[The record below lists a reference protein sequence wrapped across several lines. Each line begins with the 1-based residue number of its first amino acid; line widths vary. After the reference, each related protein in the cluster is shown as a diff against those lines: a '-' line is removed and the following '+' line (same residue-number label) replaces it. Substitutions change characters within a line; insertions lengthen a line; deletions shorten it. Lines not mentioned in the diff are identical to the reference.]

1 MNQALKEKLASLPAL
16 PGCYLMKNI
25 HGEIIYV
32 GKAKRLSVRVNQYF
46 NRPHSGKT
54 QKMVSEIE
62 TFDIII
68 TKTEKEALIL
78 EMNLIHLHNPRYN
91 ILLKD
96 GKSYPYVKIS
106 LNNDPFISIARN
118 KKDKKAK
125 YFGPFPD
132 SHAARDVIQLLNRL
146 YPLRKCNHIPK
157 KPCLYYHIGQ
167 CLGPCINKIEK
178 SVYDNLI
185 KQITSFL
192 NGDTKDIKKELK
204 DRMYKH
210 SENLEFEQAKEC
222 KDLLDSIEHITSKQ
236 VVEMNDKID
245 RDVIAYTAKNDY
257 IAFSIIMIRGGLVL
271 VKHTDI
277 LPLYDD
283 EESAFIS
290 YIMQFYQTHS
300 VPREIITSKIT
311 DLELLED
318 VLNTKVVV
326 PSRGIKQDLVKM
338 SAENAIK
345 AMQDKFLTSKNDDIL
360 EVLDELAKRAKIT
373 STNHIEMIDNSHL
386 QGDEA
391 VGAVVVFTNGIP
403 NKKMYRKYAIKHAE
417 KRDDTASMYEVI
429 YRRFYRKLVEQ
440 TPIGDLLIVDGG
452 ITQLNAARK
461 ALNELNIDLSLVGLA
476 KDNKHTT
483 RALVLESG
491 EEVDIKDYPPLFF
504 LLTKMQ
510 DEVHRFVISYHRDRR
525 SKSLTSSILDSID
538 GLGPVRKN
546 ELLRVFGT
554 INRIKEASVEELSQY
569 VPKKVAENIINK
581 LNEESL

>member
-132 SHAARDVIQLLNRL
+132 SHAARDIIQLLNRL

-167 CLGPCINKIEK
+167 CLGPCINQIEK
-178 SVYDNLI
+178 SVYDDLI
-185 KQITSFL
+185 KQIVSFL
-192 NGDTKDIKKELK
+192 NGDTKEIKKQLK

-245 RDVIAYTAKNDY
+245 RDVVAYTAKNDY

-283 EESAFIS
+283 EENAFIS
-290 YIMQFYQTHS
+290 YIMQFYQNHS
-300 VPREIITSKIT
+300 VPKEIITSKIT
-311 DLELLED
+311 DPELLED
-318 VLNTKVVV
+318 VLNTKIVV
-326 PSRGIKQDLVKM
+326 PTRGIKQDLVKM

-345 AMQDKFLTSKNDDIL
+345 AMQDKFLASKNDDIL

-569 VPKKVAENIINK
+569 VPKKVAENILIK

>member
-132 SHAARDVIQLLNRL
+132 SHAARDVIHLLNRL

-167 CLGPCINKIEK
+167 CLGPCINTIEK
-178 SVYDNLI
+178 SVYEDLI
-185 KQITSFL
+185 KQIVSFL
-192 NGDTKDIKKELK
+192 NGDTKDIKKLLK

-283 EESAFIS
+283 EENAFIS
-290 YIMQFYQTHS
+290 YIMQFYQNHS
-300 VPREIITSKIT
+300 VPKEIITSKIT
-311 DLELLED
+311 DPELLED
-318 VLNTKVVV
+318 VLNTKIVV
-326 PSRGIKQDLVKM
+326 PTRGIKQDLVKM
-338 SAENAIK
+338 GAENAIK
-345 AMQDKFLTSKNDDIL
+345 AMQDKFLASKNDDIL

-569 VPKKVAENIINK
+569 VPKKVAENILIK

>member
-311 DLELLED
+311 DPELLED

>member
-1 MNQALKEKLASLPAL
+1 MNQLLKEKLDSLPAL
-16 PGCYLMKNI
+16 PGCYLMKNSN
-25 HGEIIYV
+25 GEIIYV

-54 QKMVSEIE
+54 QKMVSEID
-62 TFDIII
+62 TFDTII

-125 YFGPFPD
+125 YFGPFPN
-132 SHAARDVIQLLNRL
+132 SGAARDIINLLNRL
-146 YPLRKCNHIPK
+146 YPLRKCNHIPNK
-157 KPCLYYHIGQ
+157 TCLYYHIGQ
-167 CLGPCINKIEK
+167 CLGPCVNKIEK
-178 SVYDNLI
+178 EVYDKLVRD
-185 KQITSFL
+185 ITLFM
-192 NGDTKDIKKELK
+192 NGDTKEIKKSLK
-204 DRMYKH
+204 DKMLKF

-222 KDLLDSIEHITSKQ
+222 KDLIDAIDHTTSKQ
-236 VVEMNDKID
+236 VVEMNDRID
-245 RDVIAYTAKNDY
+245 RDVIAYHSKNDY
-257 IAFSIIMIRGGLVL
+257 IAFSVLMIRSGLVL
-271 VKHTDI
+271 VKHTEI

-283 EESAFIS
+283 EEGAFIS
-290 YIMQFYQTHS
+290 YIMQFYQSHL
-300 VPREIITSKIT
+300 VPKEIITSQIT
-311 DLELLED
+311 DSNLLEE
-318 VLNTKVVV
+318 VLNTKIVV
-326 PSRGIKQDLVKM
+326 PNRGIKQDLLKM

-345 AMQDKFLTSKNDDIL
+345 AMQDEFLSSKDEDVNEILDVLAKKANLTS
-360 EVLDELAKRAKIT
+360 T
-373 STNHIEMIDNSHL
+373 HHIEMIDNSHL

-391 VGAVVVFTNGIP
+391 VGAVVVFTNGVA
-403 NKKMYRKYAIKHAE
+403 NKKLYRKYAIKHSE
-417 KRDDTASMYEVI
+417 KSDDTASMYEVI

-452 ITQLNAARK
+452 ITQLAAARK
-461 ALNELNIDLSLVGLA
+461 ALDELSIKLPLIGLA

-483 RALVLESG
+483 RALVLENG
-491 EEVDIKDYPPLFF
+491 EEVDIKDYPPLFY

-525 SKSLTSSILDSID
+525 SKSLTSSILDSIS
-538 GLGPVRKN
+538 GLGPKRKN

-554 INRIKEASVEELSQY
+554 VNRIKEASVDELSQY
-569 VPKKVAENIINK
+569 VPLNVANNIKEK
-581 LNEESL
+581 LNEK